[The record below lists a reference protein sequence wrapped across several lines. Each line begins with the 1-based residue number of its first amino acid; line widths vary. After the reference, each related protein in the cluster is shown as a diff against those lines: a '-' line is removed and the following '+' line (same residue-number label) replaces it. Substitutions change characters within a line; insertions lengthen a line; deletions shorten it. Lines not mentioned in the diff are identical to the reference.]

1 MCAVLHLVGIW
12 CVSISSWNLL
22 LSLTLSNV
30 GLAGALL
37 FYEFIQFPSCYQ
49 PNWKKLGEKFNRK
62 AATVTKDSDGDTG
75 ITQEEMAQ
83 IRRLEEADL
92 ATQTRIANERNRFN
106 NEEILL
112 MSTIENQQG
121 QSDSRL

>member
-1 MCAVLHLVGIW
+1 M
-12 CVSISSWNLL
+12 
-22 LSLTLSNV
+22 
-30 GLAGALL
+30 
-37 FYEFIQFPSCYQ
+37 
-49 PNWKKLGEKFNRK
+49 
-62 AATVTKDSDGDTG
+62 TKDSDGDTG

-121 QSDSRL
+121 QSVSRL